1 MTKLMTRIAAACHR
15 RKSGADAV
23 PFDRSAGGRSP
34 SATGY
39 LSGVGIA
46 ALLAVGTGLGLSGGG
61 GVETLRY
68 SILAAMLAVA
78 TASDLEWRR
87 VPNALVIG
95 GSVVALLLL
104 FVGAFPSAGEAVGA
118 AVSAAGLLLSA
129 RVGGALV
136 FGRPGMGMGDVK
148 LAFAVWLFMGWQVLW
163 ALYLAVLVG
172 GLVAGA
178 GLLLQGW
185 SRRARLPF
193 APFIAAGTGLSFAVA
208 CPLSI

>member
-1 MTKLMTRIAAACHR
+1 M
-15 RKSGADAV
+15 
-23 PFDRSAGGRSP
+23 
-34 SATGY
+34 
-39 LSGVGIA
+39 
-46 ALLAVGTGLGLSGGG
+46 
-61 GVETLRY
+61 RY

-78 TASDLEWRR
+78 TASDMKWRL
-87 VPNALVIG
+87 VPNALVIC
-95 GSVVALLLL
+95 GSAVALLLL
-104 FVGAFPSAGEAVGA
+104 FVGALPSAGEAVGA
-118 AVSAAGLLLSA
+118 AVSAAGLLLGA
-129 RVGGALV
+129 RVGGTLV

-148 LAFAVWLFMGWQVLW
+148 LAFAVGLFMGWQVLW

-208 CPLSI
+208 CPLGI